1 MKRYVLI
8 ILLFW
13 VGTGIAQNK
22 KWTLEECIDYGVE
35 QSLQMQRQ
43 RLQNRNE
50 QLSVR
55 DAALSLIPSLNTISP
70 YANFNYGRGI
80 DPETNT
86 FTNIENKTVGGFNVN
101 AGVTLFSG
109 FSGINRLRSAKI
121 SKLKGLKETENLA
134 NDLAIQIMNAFF
146 NLVYAEESIR
156 VTGEQVDNSSL
167 QLKKCSG
174 NMNWDAVRKVICL
187 ICRLSRLLMSIS

>member
-13 VGTGIAQNK
+13 VGTGIAQTK

-86 FTNIENKTVGGFNVN
+86 FTNIENKTG
-101 AGVTLFSG
+101 SG
-109 FSGINRLRSAKI
+109 RQKFQS
-121 SKLKGLKETENLA
+121 
-134 NDLAIQIMNAFF
+134 
-146 NLVYAEESIR
+146 
-156 VTGEQVDNSSL
+156 
-167 QLKKCSG
+167 
-174 NMNWDAVRKVICL
+174 
-187 ICRLSRLLMSIS
+187 